1 MGRTFVPTCTQPNI
15 TPLSFKITWYFR
27 SHGFKMDPLK
37 RKKNDKVGWQK
48 RQLVCEG
55 IISGLSLLISLQHS
69 GSAFQTGDW
78 EEREKDMEE
87 IKHFDHEHPL
97 SLRKGPDWLHCTAC
111 LFNWND
117 GQTLYI
123 CSEGCSY
130 AQHQS
135 CEMLSASQE
144 LQSLFHPPHT
154 LTIHRQL
161 RDDINLMCDAC
172 REEYCDFTRLIF
184 RYDECNFQ
192 LDMCRE
198 FNQNPNT

>member
-1 MGRTFVPTCTQPNI
+1 
-15 TPLSFKITWYFR
+15 
-27 SHGFKMDPLK
+27 MDPLK

-48 RQLVCEG
+48 TQLFYKG
-55 IISGLSLLISLQHS
+55 IISYLSLFISLQHS
-69 GSAFQTGDW
+69 GFALHAGEW
-78 EEREKDMEE
+78 EERERERDMEE

-117 GQTLYI
+117 DQTLYI

-154 LTIHRQL
+154 LTIH
-161 RDDINLMCDAC
+161 
-172 REEYCDFTRLIF
+172 
-184 RYDECNFQ
+184 
-192 LDMCRE
+192 
-198 FNQNPNT
+198 

>member
-1 MGRTFVPTCTQPNI
+1 MIKWAGKKGN
-15 TPLSFKITWYFR
+15 LSVKGSF
-27 SHGFKMDPLK
+27 P
-37 RKKNDKVGWQK
+37 
-48 RQLVCEG
+48 VC
-55 IISGLSLLISLQHS
+55 LSLLVSSTLVLLFKLEIGKRERKIWRRLNILITSIHYRWGRDLIGCIALHACS
-69 GSAFQTGDW
+69 TGMMV
-78 EEREKDMEE
+78 R
-87 IKHFDHEHPL
+87 P
-97 SLRKGPDWLHCTAC
+97 CT
-111 LFNWND
+111 
-117 GQTLYI
+117 YI

-198 FNQNPNT
+198 FNQNPNLWETK